1 MKIRRRMSKGIG
13 LCWVVCGDMMTSY
26 LDYACFSKNI
36 KEINKNIEKNNFLI
50 FDFIKI
56 NK

>member
-1 MKIRRRMSKGIG
+1 MWKGIG